1 MENDDAEQEVSCPI
15 CDKFMSSKEIVDHVD
30 RCIFLR
36 QEEEAPNR
44 SSDNITNVRDGKR
57 AFPLFEKS
65 FNPAPKKQKLS
76 PGRNIAKN
84 NKKIPQ
90 KTIDLTSNENEE
102 PSEMTSSKSL
112 SDQKVEKDEESMSNI
127 PLAERVRPKTIE
139 ELIGQSNILGKGTV
153 LRKLFEN
160 AEIPSMILW
169 GPPGCGKTSF
179 SNVIHQKCKDSN
191 TLRFVKTSAAFG
203 SGVNDI
209 KEIIKVAKNE
219 AKFKRKTILFMDE
232 IHRFNKAQQ
241 DIFLPHVEN
250 GTITL
255 IGATTENP
263 SFSLNNALLSR
274 CRVIV
279 LEKLQTDELIEILKR
294 GLEVY
299 KGICVDK
306 DAPLADVETLG
317 YVPEMIVERGTLK
330 WLAEMSDGDA
340 RNALNSLQLAIQ
352 AVKLKDKKQNG
363 ILKLNIDE
371 LKDGIKR
378 SHILYDRKGDQ
389 HYDMI
394 SALHK
399 SIRASDDNAA
409 LYWATRMM
417 IGGEDPRYICRRLV
431 RAASEDIGLA
441 DPNAI
446 AVALNALQAVQLVGM
461 PEADCIIAQCAVYL
475 ARAPKSTETYH
486 AMKRCQDMIKN
497 HQGAQPAVPLH
508 LRNAPTKLM
517 KDLGY
522 AAGYNT
528 LHKDESGFDYM
539 PEGLED
545 VNFF

>member
-1 MENDDAEQEVSCPI
+1 MASGECSTGTEDKSDDQKENGVFCPI
-15 CDKFMSSKEIVDHVD
+15 CDKQVDSKEIVDHVD
-30 RCIFLR
+30 KCLFLR
-36 QEEEAPNR
+36 QEEPENMNKSNGSVRESKR
-44 SSDNITNVRDGKR
+44 S
-57 AFPLFEKS
+57 FPLFEKS
-65 FNPAPKKQKLS
+65 SKPASKRMKLS
-76 PGRNIAKN
+76 PKGALPKSKKSEPIKISESSDSDTPLESKVKN
-84 NKKIPQ
+84 Q
-90 KTIDLTSNENEE
+90 EE
-102 PSEMTSSKSL
+102 PA
-112 SDQKVEKDEESMSNI
+112 KVDMI
-127 PLAERVRPKTIE
+127 PLAEKVRPKTME
-139 ELIGQSNILGKGTV
+139 EFIGQSSILGKGTI

-160 AEIPSMILW
+160 SEIPSLILW

-179 SNVIHQKCKDSN
+179 SNVIHQKCKESEN
-191 TLRFVKTSAAFG
+191 LRFVKTSAAFG

-263 SFSLNNALLSR
+263 SFALNTALLSR

-279 LEKLQTDELIEILKR
+279 MEKLQTDELIEILKR

-299 KGICVDK
+299 QGICVDK
-306 DAPLADVETLG
+306 DEELPNISFIPKL
-317 YVPEMIVERGTLK
+317 IVERGTLK

-352 AVKLKDKKQNG
+352 SVEANKTTGIQKLS
-363 ILKLNIDE
+363 IDQ

-378 SHILYDRKGDQ
+378 SHLLYDRKGDQ

-409 LYWATRMM
+409 LYWVTRMM
-417 IGGEDPRYICRRLV
+417 LGGEDPRYICRRLV

-441 DPNAI
+441 DPDAVAI
-446 AVALNALQAVQLVGM
+446 ALNALQAVQLVGM
-461 PEADCIIAQCAVYL
+461 PEADCIVAQCAVYL
-475 ARAPKSTETYH
+475 ARAPKSTETYY
-486 AMKRCQDMIKN
+486 ALKRCQEDIKN
-497 HQGAQPAVPLH
+497 CKGPLPPVPLH
-508 LRNAPTKLM
+508 LRNAPTKMM

-522 AAGYNT
+522 GSGYNT
-528 LHKDESGFDYM
+528 MHRESSGLTYM
-539 PEGLED
+539 PEGMED
-545 VNFF
+545 VTYF